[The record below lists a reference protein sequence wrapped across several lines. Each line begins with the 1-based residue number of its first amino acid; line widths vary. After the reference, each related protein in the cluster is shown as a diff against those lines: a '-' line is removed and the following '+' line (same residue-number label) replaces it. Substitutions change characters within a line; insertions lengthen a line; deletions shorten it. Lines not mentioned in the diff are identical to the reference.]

1 MDSSLDATATERRR
15 GGVTPPRVRFRRPG
29 GGPRQRLPAAFATVL
44 LGGLPLGAAQSPPP
58 DRPAGP
64 DSVDGLRAVGLG
76 ILESLRESA
85 ASLEEAR
92 AGVERL
98 RRALVALG
106 EAEGWTPERRRLEL
120 SIARPDDPA
129 AAPIEDCPLFLEE
142 DLVRLCPLDQSRSE
156 LWSDQVV
163 VCVYACAPESSPPG
177 SLPSNHPPPN
187 HLSPGSP
194 PPDPALDPGA

>member
-1 MDSSLDATATERRR
+1 MDASFDAAATERRR

-29 GGPRQRLPAAFATVL
+29 PRQRLPAAFAAVL
-44 LGGLPLGAAQSPPP
+44 LGGLSLAARSPQP

-64 DSVDGLRAVGLG
+64 DSVDELRAVGLG

-177 SLPSNHPPPN
+177 SLP
-187 HLSPGSP
+187 PGSLPPGDP
-194 PPDPALDPGA
+194 PPDPVLDPGA

>member
-1 MDSSLDATATERRR
+1 MDASLDATATERRR
-15 GGVTPPRVRFRRPG
+15 GGVTPPRVRFRLPG
-29 GGPRQRLPAAFATVL
+29 SGPRQRLPVAFAAVL
-44 LGGLPLGAAQSPPP
+44 LGGFSFGAAQSPAPP

-163 VCVYACAPESSPPG
+163 VCVYACAPES
-177 SLPSNHPPPN
+177 
-187 HLSPGSP
+187 P
-194 PPDPALDPGA
+194 PPDRLPPDRLPPDSVLDPGA